1 MPYLPYQGQYKNL
14 TNNSISNEEVDEYE
28 VRSLCLKAGIT
39 KEDMEDMSFVSLI
52 NTLISYVDNQEKPKK
67 ATQEDIER
75 FKGIL

>member
-1 MPYLPYQGQYKNL
+1 MPYLPYQGQYKSL

>member
-1 MPYLPYQGQYKNL
+1 
-14 TNNSISNEEVDEYE
+14 
-28 VRSLCLKAGIT
+28 
-39 KEDMEDMSFVSLI
+39 MEDMSFVSLI